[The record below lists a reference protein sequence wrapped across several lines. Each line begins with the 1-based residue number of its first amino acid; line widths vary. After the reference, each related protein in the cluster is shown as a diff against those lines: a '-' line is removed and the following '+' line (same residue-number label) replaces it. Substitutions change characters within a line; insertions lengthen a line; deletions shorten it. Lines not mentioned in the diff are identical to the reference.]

1 MTAYFASFAPFAPLR
16 EIFFAQSVMPI
27 ISWSLIAPEVIV
39 CITAVL
45 VMLVD
50 AFARPT
56 QRWITGGISL
66 AGLIVAAVATVW
78 LWANG
83 TASSDAF
90 NGMIVLDELRLG
102 FTLIFVL
109 VAGLTLLIS
118 TVWVHGEQLPA
129 GEFHS
134 LLLFAT
140 VGMMFMASG
149 NDLVIIFL
157 GLEIL
162 SIATYVMAGFRRT
175 DVRSNES
182 SLKYFILG
190 SFSSAFL
197 LYGIALVY
205 GATSIAEPGPGGSL
219 SRIVAGTTNIA
230 EIASR
235 LGQAQYPALLYAGA
249 AMMLVGFG
257 FKIATAPFHIWT
269 PDVYEGAPTPV
280 TAFMAAGPKAAG
292 FASFIRVF
300 VFGLPFV
307 VSASNAGNGNLHQAW
322 VATLVVMA
330 ILTMTLGN
338 VVAIVQNNVKRMLA
352 YSSIAHA
359 GYALVGF
366 VAAGAASDLAQRNA
380 AITAVVF
387 YLLSYAVMNIGA
399 FAVVQLI
406 ARSGDRR
413 TAFEDYRG
421 IGFESPVLAF
431 SLSLFMLSLL
441 GMPLTAG
448 FMGKIMVFGAAIDQK
463 YYGLVIVG
471 VLNSAVSAYYYLRL
485 IVVMFFGERTMAWSA
500 PRIPASVALA
510 LVITVLGV
518 LYLGIFP
525 GRVINALQT
534 KIDSQLFTKQ
544 LIHRLRR

>member
-1 MTAYFASFAPFAPLR
+1 MNLILALQLNLADINF
-16 EIFFAQSVMPI
+16 
-27 ISWSLIAPEVIV
+27 SLIMPEVIV
-39 CITAVL
+39 SLAGVL

-56 QRWITGGISL
+56 QRWVTGTLSL
-66 AGLIVAAVATVW
+66 VGLAAAAVSVILLW
-78 LWANG
+78 LSGANG
-83 TASSDAF
+83 SQAF

-102 FTLIFVL
+102 FTLVFLIVSALTIL
-109 VAGLTLLIS
+109 VS
-118 TVWVHGEQLPA
+118 MVWIEGERLPA

-140 VGMMFMASG
+140 VGMMLMAAG
-149 NDLVIIFL
+149 GDLVIIFL

-197 LYGIALVY
+197 LYGIALIY
-205 GATSIAEPGPGGSL
+205 GGTTTNAG
-219 SRIVAGTTNIA
+219 VAGTTNIYL
-230 EIASR
+230 IAQRIPDS
-235 LGQAQYPALLYAGA
+235 QFPPLLFAGA

-257 FKIATAPFHIWT
+257 FKIATAPFHVWT

-292 FASFIRVF
+292 FAAFIRVF
-300 VFGLPFV
+300 VFAFPFV
-307 VSASNAGNGNLHQAW
+307 VAANNQFGAQLHAAWLASL
-322 VATLVVMA
+322 TLLA
-330 ILTMTLGN
+330 IITMLVGN

-366 VAAGAASDLAQRNA
+366 IAAGAAVDSDQRNA
-380 AITAVVF
+380 AITSVTF
-387 YLLSYAVMNIGA
+387 YLLTYAVMNIGA
-399 FAVVQLI
+399 FVVVTLI

-413 TAFEDYRG
+413 TEVEDYNG
-421 IGFESPVLAF
+421 IGFQSPVLAF
-431 SLSLFMLSLL
+431 SLSLFLLSLL

-448 FMGKIMVFGAAIDQK
+448 FMGKIVVFREAIRQG
-463 YYGLVIVG
+463 YVGLVVI
-471 VLNSAVSAYYYLRL
+471 AVINTAISAYYYLRL
-485 IVVMFFGERTMAWSA
+485 IIVMFFRERSTSWTA
-500 PRIPASVALA
+500 PRIPASAAVALV
-510 LVITVLGV
+510 LTILGV
-518 LYLGIFP
+518 FYLGLFP
-525 GRVINALQT
+525 GRVIDALQT
-534 KIDSQLFTKQ
+534 KPAVSLS
-544 LIHRLRR
+544 RR

>member
-1 MTAYFASFAPFAPLR
+1 MSSFL
-16 EIFFAQSVMPI
+16 AQSVMPI
-27 ISWSLIAPEVIV
+27 INCSLIAPEVIV
-39 CITAVL
+39 GTAAGL
-45 VMLVD
+45 VILVD

-56 QRWITGGISL
+56 QRWITGSISL
-66 AGLIVAAVATVW
+66 AGLIIAAVATVA
-78 LWANG
+78 LWING

-102 FTLIFVL
+102 FTLIFLL

-118 TVWVHGEQLPA
+118 TVWVYGEQLPA

-205 GATSIAEPGPGGSL
+205 VATSIVEPGPGGSL

-230 EIASR
+230 EIAQR
-235 LGQAQYPALLYAGA
+235 VGQAQYPALLFAGA

-300 VFGLPFV
+300 VFAFPFV
-307 VSASNAGNGNLHQAW
+307 AVAGSISGQIHAAWLSALAVL
-322 VATLVVMA
+322 A
-330 ILTMTLGN
+330 IITMTVGN
-338 VVAIVQNNVKRMLA
+338 VVAIAQNNVKRMLA

-366 VAAGAASDLAQRNA
+366 IAAGAAADIEQRNSAIA
-380 AITAVVF
+380 AVIF
-387 YLLSYAVMNIGA
+387 YLLTYAVMNLGA

-406 ARSGDRR
+406 ARAGDRR
-413 TAFEDYRG
+413 TEVEDYNG
-421 IGFESPVLAF
+421 IGFKAPWLAF
-431 SLSLFMLSLL
+431 ALSLFLLSLL

-448 FMGKIMVFGAAIDQK
+448 FIGKVMVFRAALDQG
-463 YYGLVIVG
+463 YFALVVIS
-471 VLNSAVSAYYYLRL
+471 VLNTAVSAYYYLRL
-485 IVVMFFGERTMAWSA
+485 IIVMFFRERSTAWQA
-500 PRIPASVALA
+500 PGVPASISVA
-510 LVITVLGV
+510 LVITILGV
-518 LYLGIFP
+518 LYLGLFP
-525 GRVINALQT
+525 GRIINPLQ
-534 KIDSQLFTKQ
+534 KK
-544 LIHRLRR
+544 

>member
-1 MTAYFASFAPFAPLR
+1 MSSFL
-16 EIFFAQSVMPI
+16 AQSMIPI
-27 ISWSLIAPEVIV
+27 VSWSLIAPEVIL
-39 CITAVL
+39 CGAAVT

-50 AFARPT
+50 AFVRPT
-56 QRWITGGISL
+56 QRWITGGIAL
-66 AGLIVAAVATVW
+66 GGIIAGAIATIW
-78 LWANG
+78 LWSSGNA
-83 TASSDAF
+83 ASDAF
-90 NGMIVLDELRLG
+90 NGMIALDELRLS
-102 FTLIFVL
+102 FTLVFLL
-109 VAGLTLLIS
+109 VSALTLLIS
-118 TVWVHGEQLPA
+118 TVWVQREQLPA

-140 VGMMFMASG
+140 VGMMLMASG

-205 GATSIAEPGPGGSL
+205 GATAIAEPGPGESL
-219 SRIVAGTTNIA
+219 SRIAAGTTNIA

-235 LGQAQYPALLYAGA
+235 AGQAQYPALLFAGA

-300 VFGLPFV
+300 VFGLPFAAFA
-307 VSASNAGNGNLHQAW
+307 SATTGGNLNQLW
-322 VATLVVMA
+322 VNVLIVMA
-330 ILTMTLGN
+330 ILTMTVGN

-359 GYALVGF
+359 GYALTGVI
-366 VAAGAASDLAQRNA
+366 AAGRTADLAQRNA
-380 AITAVVF
+380 AITSVVF
-387 YLLSYAVMNIGA
+387 YLLTYAVMNIGA

-406 ARSGDRR
+406 ARRGDKR
-413 TAFEDYRG
+413 TEIEDYRG
-421 IGFESPVLAF
+421 IGFESPALAF

-448 FMGKIMVFGAAIDQK
+448 FMGKVMVFGAAIDQK
-463 YYGLVIVG
+463 LYGLVVIG
-471 VLNSAVSAYYYLRL
+471 VLNTAVSAYYYLRL
-485 IVVMFFGERTMAWSA
+485 IIVMFFGERTMAWNP
-500 PRIPASVALA
+500 PRVPASVAVA

-525 GRVINALQT
+525 GRVLNALQT
-534 KIDSQLFTKQ
+534 RIESQLFTQKTPAKAQ
-544 LIHRLRR
+544 STP